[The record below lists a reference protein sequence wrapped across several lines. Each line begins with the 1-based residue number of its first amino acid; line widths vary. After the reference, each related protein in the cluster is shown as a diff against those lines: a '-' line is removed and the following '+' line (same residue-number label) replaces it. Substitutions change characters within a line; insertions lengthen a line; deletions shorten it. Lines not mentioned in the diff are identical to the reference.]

1 MMLRA
6 KNLLCAG
13 VSAILLFIIGTNPAY
28 AGGSGE
34 PVHVI
39 SLKMLSDTDY
49 VLVVAP
55 KMPNNDRYLDKCE
68 RFEVRGTYGFLD
80 GDLFARI
87 TGVLLGFNNFYKTV
101 LTKETHLAA
110 LMQLKKFVGSD
121 RTVVFGWMGQGF
133 RPLDKK
139 NQCVVESRGLELVD
153 SDDVA
158 VISYFHAM

>member
-1 MMLRA
+1 MMLRT

-28 AGGSGE
+28 AGGSWE

-55 KMPNNDRYLDKCE
+55 KMPNNDPYLDKCAK
-68 RFEVRGTYGFLD
+68 FEVHGTYGFLD

-87 TGVLLGFNNFYKTV
+87 TGVLPVFNNFYKTV

-110 LMQLKKFVGSD
+110 LKQLKKFAGSD
-121 RTVVFGWMGQGF
+121 RTVNFGWMGEGF
-133 RPLDKK
+133 HPLDKK
-139 NQCVVESRGLELVD
+139 TQCVVESRGLELVEP
-153 SDDVA
+153 DDVA
-158 VISYFHAM
+158 VVSYFHAM